1 MTPEGSI
8 RTDQLVSLRLLGSQ
22 VTKFPNLKIPK
33 LKNSYWAHKIYNL
46 QPHLQNYQ
54 VKIFPSYE
62 LPKLQTS
69 LLQSFQ
75 LQNPQWL

>member
-1 MTPEGSI
+1 MTPDGII

-22 VTKFPNLKIPK
+22 VTKLPNLKIPK
-33 LKNSYWAHKIYNL
+33 LKNSYWAHKISNL
-46 QPHLQNYQ
+46 HLHLQSYQ

-62 LPKLQTS
+62 HPKLQTS

-75 LQNPQWL
+75 LQNPQ